1 MPQLDVTSAARP
13 FHPRILLPMLSA
25 LARAALPIAL
35 VASLAAC
42 SSGGALSPGLAQRM
56 DIPGAQLNRAEALGI
71 VNGFRTTSGS
81 APLTEDAS
89 LDTQAQQ
96 LATQYMN
103 SGKQPAK
110 PAGTL
115 DIRYSAGYFTFAET
129 FSGWRNSAADAAA
142 LVDKSASKA
151 GVASVYDPNSSYGV
165 YWVLILG

>member
-42 SSGGALSPGLAQRM
+42 SSGGALSPGLA
-56 DIPGAQLNRAEALGI
+56 LGI

-110 PAGTL
+110 PAGAL

-129 FSGWRNSAADAAA
+129 FSGWRNSPTDAPALLDKAAT
-142 LVDKSASKA
+142 KA
-151 GVASVYDPNSSYGV
+151 GIASVYSAGSPYGV
-165 YWVLILG
+165 YWVILLG